1 MKGHMVTSRNDH
13 RSHLQIWSTVDVP
26 SLDSQEQ
33 VSGHF
38 TVPRRSIF
46 LWQMCRKGG
55 VSVVCAPS
63 PPAHSP
69 PCVSMRFGRH
79 MDFRRPQGPEAQC
92 ILSEGWIPGLCHS
105 NETLT
110 LPSRF
115 IVSRKFCTSPQ
126 ERYAQWIK
134 GEKSHLGVFSEQEMK

>member
-1 MKGHMVTSRNDH
+1 M
-13 RSHLQIWSTVDVP
+13 
-26 SLDSQEQ
+26 
-33 VSGHF
+33 
-38 TVPRRSIF
+38 F
-46 LWQMCRKGG
+46 LWYALLRRLRTAHRVFQCDSDAIWTFDDRKVQKHN
-55 VSVVCAPS
+55 VSSVK
-63 PPAHSP
+63 
-69 PCVSMRFGRH
+69 
-79 MDFRRPQGPEAQC
+79 E
-92 ILSEGWIPGLCHS
+92 WIPGLCHS